1 MHRCLD
7 GYVQLCGQVSF
18 LKRDSDF
25 TTANLNAL
33 MFTRYAYVVKVIAA
47 TRCFA
52 KRESPRPAGA
62 LSTRRRCRLR
72 PIKRNTF
79 VNVDVRGCARSS
91 FFIRCHFHL
100 SSSRA
105 LRRGQRKLG
114 IERNSFSW
122 LRATRSMT
130 FERPAVI
137 GSVCATLVKT
147 TPGII

>member
-7 GYVQLCGQVSF
+7 GYVQLGQVSF

-33 MFTRYAYVVKVIAA
+33 MFTRYAYVAKVIAA

-52 KRESPRPAGA
+52 KRESPRPAGV
-62 LSTRRRCRLR
+62 LSTRLRCRVR

-79 VNVDVRGCARSS
+79 VNVDVNVCARS

-105 LRRGQRKLG
+105 LSRGQRKLG

-122 LRATRSMT
+122 LLATRSMT